1 VSATYCVEVRIT
13 PREGILDPEGETI
26 ARALDSLGYGGV
38 TSVRAG
44 RLVKLE
50 VASETEADARRVVEK
65 MCEELIANPV
75 IEQYE
80 VLIANEGTA

>member
-44 RLVKLE
+44 RLVRIE
-50 VASETEADARRVVEK
+50 VDSESEADARSTVEK
-65 MCEELIANPV
+65 MCGELIANPV

-80 VLIANEGTA
+80 VVITEEGTE